1 MAYNVLSL
9 PSLKNNYDSMS
20 PEQRRNFDF
29 FRAQPPPEE
38 TFRSVLLGVL
48 NEFLDGDL
56 EVVRNFLSGC
66 LHLPSVA
73 LGLLTLY
80 KGATTAFNS
89 SLHLG
94 EEGIESV
101 LMTLHS
107 IRQRALSKGLRY
119 FTEPGA

>member
-20 PEQRRNFDF
+20 PAQRKNFDF

-56 EVVRNFLSGC
+56 EVVRNFLSGW
-66 LHLPSVA
+66 LPSPISRA
-73 LGLLTLY
+73 GPSDAGQRGDNRA
-80 KGATTAFNS
+80 KFITAAW
-89 SLHLG
+89 G
-94 EEGIESV
+94 
-101 LMTLHS
+101 
-107 IRQRALSKGLRY
+107 RRY
-119 FTEPGA
+119 